1 MNFRAYKVYLKRLL
15 EMILRIVKIVCH
27 RGKKV
32 SVVYTV
38 NVGLLSLV
46 SSHEELLQKRRR
58 KLARP

>member
-15 EMILRIVKIVCH
+15 EMILRIVKVGCH
-27 RGKKV
+27 RGRKT
-32 SVVYTV
+32 SVIYIV

-46 SSHEELLQKRRR
+46 SSHGELLQKRRR